1 MSDFAPSPSPI
12 PLPGLETRGA
22 VACAPSPGPLRGTV
36 TLNLQTLYAQ
46 RAVQGRAASTERA
59 GYIGLYAF
67 ARLVRGVWAGAAT
80 ADPYADWWLVKIEQ
94 ALSTAERNLQEIHD
108 AVTTA
113 LNSLEG
119 LVVIPASSLSPIALE
134 LNFSTP
140 HAFRAAQL
148 TGRYDKVVRALL
160 TARHVACLPPPAT
173 VKALWSAGRSLRR
186 VFDSARGYQPSHVV
200 RADFVATNASAQ
212 ISIQKMGLLPPEIL
226 SDSLKAEYRPLRVP
240 TALIENA
247 AHQSAS
253 IAPDSA
259 ATPITGSTDL
269 IETRFGFEDDL
280 AALFPDHED

>member
-1 MSDFAPSPSPI
+1 MSDFAPSPSPTL
-12 PLPGLETRGA
+12 LPERASKSA
-22 VACAPSPGPLRGTV
+22 VTIAAPPGPLRGTV

-46 RAVQGRAASTERA
+46 RAVLGRAASPDRA
-59 GYIGLYAF
+59 GFMGLYAF
-67 ARLVRGVWAGAAT
+67 AHLVRGVWAGAAT

-94 ALSTAERNLQEIHD
+94 ALSTAEQNLQEIHD

-119 LVVIPASSLSPIALE
+119 LVVIPASSISPIALE

-173 VKALWSAGRSLRR
+173 VKALWRAGRSLRR
-186 VFDSARGYQPSHVV
+186 VFDSARGYQPTHVV

-212 ISIQKMGLLPPEIL
+212 RAIQKMGLLPPEIL
-226 SDSLKAEYRPLRVP
+226 SDTLKAEYRPLRVP
-240 TALIENA
+240 KALIENA
-247 AHQSAS
+247 AHQSVTRG
-253 IAPDSA
+253 PDSA
-259 ATPITGSTDL
+259 ATPITESTDL
-269 IETRFGFEDDL
+269 IETRPGFEDDL
-280 AALFPDHED
+280 AALFPGS